1 MLSIVQAETAEQ
13 IAIVR
18 EMMLE
23 YAAWLNFDLCF
34 QGFDE
39 ELRTLPGKYAPPQ
52 GRLLLAYVEERP
64 AGMVALRPMAQVG
77 VCEMK
82 RLYVRQDFRGKSLGR
97 HLAGAIIR
105 EAAEAGYRRMR
116 LDTVPGKMDSAIK
129 LYRDLGFQPVAPYY
143 ETPVQGTL
151 FFELTIPETVNN
163 SS

>member
-23 YAAWLNFDLCF
+23 YAASLNFDLCF

-39 ELRTLPGKYAPPQ
+39 ELRTLPGKYAPPR
-52 GRLLLAYVEERP
+52 GRLLLAYLEKRP
-64 AGMVALRPMAQVG
+64 AGMVALRPMTEAA

-97 HLAGAIIR
+97 HLAAAIIR

-116 LDTVPGKMDSAIK
+116 LDTVPGKMDAAIK
-129 LYRDLGFQPVAPYY
+129 LYLDLGFQSVAPYY
-143 ETPVQGTL
+143 ETPVPGTL
-151 FFELTIPETVNN
+151 FLELTIPGTVSN

>member
-52 GRLLLAYVEERP
+52 GRLLLAYLEKRP

-82 RLYVRQDFRGKSLGR
+82 RLYVKQDFRGQSLGR
-97 HLAGAIIR
+97 NLAAAIIR
-105 EAAEAGYRRMR
+105 EAAEAGYTRMR
-116 LDTVPGKMDSAIK
+116 LDTVPGKMDSQSGYILILDFNPLPLIMKRQSA
-129 LYRDLGFQPVAPYY
+129 GPSFS
-143 ETPVQGTL
+143 
-151 FFELTIPETVNN
+151 N
-163 SS
+163 